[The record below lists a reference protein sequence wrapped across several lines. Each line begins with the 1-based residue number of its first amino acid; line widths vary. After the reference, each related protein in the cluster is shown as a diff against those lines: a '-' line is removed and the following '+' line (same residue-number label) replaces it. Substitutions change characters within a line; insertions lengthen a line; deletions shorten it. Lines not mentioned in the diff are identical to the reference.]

1 MISTD
6 GDWCKV
12 RWYKEE
18 DLPRLAE
25 IHAEC
30 FPKEHWTVNDFRRF
44 TRKVERKNTLK
55 VLANQ
60 DDDVF
65 GTLLY
70 TLTDDECRIRR
81 VAVPEEY
88 RRNGYGTHLVHS
100 LTGPQSPIR
109 RRVFTARIRADNVA
123 ALLFFRDNKLGFE
136 FDPEAPRHIYRDGME
151 GYTFRYHKPQRRPS
165 ILLNTAVEQ
174 GTG

>member
-1 MISTD
+1 MISTE
-6 GDWCKV
+6 GDWLKV

-44 TRKVERKNTLK
+44 TRKRNNTLK
-55 VLANQ
+55 VLADQNGE
-60 DDDVF
+60 VF
-65 GTLLY
+65 GILLY
-70 TLTDDECRIRR
+70 TLTNEECRIRR
-81 VAVPEEY
+81 IAVPEAY

-109 RRVFTARIRADNVA
+109 RKLFTARVRGDNVA
-123 ALLFFRDNKLGFE
+123 GLLFFRDNKLGFV

-151 GYTFRYHKPQRRPS
+151 GFTFFYRKPARRPPTLVTS
-165 ILLNTAVEQ
+165 
-174 GTG
+174 TGQRMG